1 MSCQCAPLGTPRSDV
16 AAVSSFSMS
25 RDRQSVSERSCCG
38 RPMNNLLSVSSA
50 QPFKGILYL
59 SRFRFSEGAFVRAT
73 TTSIVA
79 ALSPACL
86 LVVRRF
92 GAALYM
98 SELLVLLLLPS
109 LRRFPFGSTIV
120 SLSSSAIF
128 IITTRPTTTTMAPAV
143 AGRPFSRSP
152 AGSICSVDVVLDRTG
167 PPVLVH
173 LP

>member
-1 MSCQCAPLGTPRSDV
+1 
-16 AAVSSFSMS
+16 
-25 RDRQSVSERSCCG
+25 
-38 RPMNNLLSVSSA
+38 MNNLLSVSSA

-73 TTSIVA
+73 TTSSVA

-98 SELLVLLLLPS
+98 SELLVLLLPS
-109 LRRFPFGSTIV
+109 PRRFPFGSTIV
-120 SLSSSAIF
+120 SLSSSAIV
-128 IITTRPTTTTMAPAV
+128 IIMTRPTTTTAPAV

-152 AGSICSVDVVLDRTG
+152 AGSIRSVDVVLDRTG